1 MRLALCLSS
10 AGMVDSMN
18 IKKMLSKGA
27 GLLVVCAVFALFVF
41 VISQKT
47 EGLVYVY
54 QDNETVK
61 IEVDNVRFHPLHM
74 ESLNTSFGD
83 DVWAEYVGQNTIIY
97 INKEFYYA
105 QGGDAIARYIE
116 GVAGEYIRLQRKSLP
131 PLHASLPMPDD
142 CKRNLATDQ
151 IEAIYW
157 NGADV
162 HVSAYDE
169 ICTGEY

>member
-1 MRLALCLSS
+1 
-10 AGMVDSMN
+10 MVDSMN
-18 IKKMLSKGA
+18 TKKTLSKGA

-116 GVAGEYIRLQRKSLP
+116 GVGEEYVRLQRSSLP
-131 PLHASLPMPDD
+131 ELSQSLPMPDL
-142 CKRNLATDQ
+142 CSKQRPGIPAKAYYIINDQ
-151 IEAIYW
+151 LLRVA
-157 NGADV
+157 V
-162 HVSAYDE
+162 FDE
-169 ICTGEY
+169 LCTGEY